1 LTTRLSQHTLL
12 LLISNVGGAALLFAL
27 SALIGRALGTDG
39 LGVYAVALAWTYPLS
54 LLVEFGL
61 GTLMTRDLAQQPEL
75 TRSYLAT
82 VALERLMIGTAFMLL
97 LFLVAPL
104 LSDDAQV
111 MAGIQ
116 ISAPMVVLVPFFSA
130 FTAVYRAH
138 GAMWPIPWLNIG
150 MLAAQVALTA
160 WSLVNGGTVLDVL
173 VINVVTSIG
182 QVVAAWWI
190 YRRYFFEPPSRQGRQ
205 EELFE
210 PQRHEEHKE
219 KLSEPHSRAPL
230 RQVWLTSEV
239 ERLMPLL
246 RRAMPF
252 ALAALFAALQI
263 RLSIILLE
271 RLTTTTEV
279 GYFTAANRFTE
290 AARMFPNALF
300 GALFPML
307 AALAANPQQLAATF
321 RRAMRGLALFGV
333 VAGVIFSLTAPML
346 LNLVYGADFAPAI
359 PTLILLGWS
368 LLFGVLRGGRTLYWY
383 ALERER
389 YVNAV
394 NAAVIVVQGALGLW
408 LVPIYGAVGAAI
420 GFLVVEAVALGLLW
434 REVRFPITNVN
445 ISNRQDTKNAKR

>member
-1 LTTRLSQHTLL
+1 MTTRLSQHTLL

-39 LGVYAVALAWTYPLS
+39 LGIYAVALAWTYPLS

-75 TRSYLAT
+75 TRGYLAT
-82 VALERLMIGTAFMLL
+82 VALARLMIGTAIMLL

-104 LSDDAQV
+104 LSDDAPV
-111 MAGIQ
+111 VAGIQ
-116 ISAPMVVLVPFFSA
+116 VSAPMVVLVPFFSA
-130 FTAVYRAH
+130 FTAVFRAH

-160 WSLVNGGTVLDVL
+160 WVLVNGGTVLDVL

-182 QVVAAWWI
+182 QVLAAWGI
-190 YRRYFFEPPSRQGRQ
+190 YRRYFFEPQMALPTAKQSGGR
-205 EELFE
+205 
-210 PQRHEEHKE
+210 KE
-219 KLSEPHSRAPL
+219 DFVGDSAPL
-230 RQVWLTSEV
+230 QWVKLREEV
-239 ERLMPLL
+239 RRLIPLL

-263 RLSIILLE
+263 RLSVILLE

-290 AARMFPNALF
+290 AARLFPNALF
-300 GALFPML
+300 GALFPAL

-333 VAGVIFSLTAPML
+333 VASIGFTVSAQILM
-346 LNLVYGADFAPAI
+346 NLVYGADFAPAV

-394 NAAVIVVQGALGLW
+394 NAGVIVVQGALGLW
-408 LVPIYGAVGAAI
+408 LVPVYGAVGAAI

-434 REVRFPITNVN
+434 REVRFPIRTR
-445 ISNRQDTKNAKR
+445 IGLLNRKDAKVAKK